1 MKNQPSYLVTFPLMM
16 IAGLS
21 LLAMTALADA
31 PLKTTLALTIDQA
44 ARVDAIQTKA
54 REAVRPVRGD
64 LNREERALRR
74 ARIENDAAA
83 IAAQEKEIEPL
94 RAQLAAVFAEEEKQ
108 IRALLTPEQ
117 IVKYEAYLKVRDEM
131 AGSSRDVKEFRKP
144 TANPAE

>member
-1 MKNQPSYLVTFPLMM
+1 MKNQPSFLATFQLLM

-21 LLAMTALADA
+21 LLAVTVRADA

-44 ARVDAIQTKA
+44 AKVDMIQAEA

-74 ARIENDAAA
+74 ARIDNDAAA
-83 IAAQEKEIEPL
+83 IAAQEKLIEPL
-94 RAQLAAVFAEEEKQ
+94 RARLAAIFAEEEKQ

-117 IVKYEAYLKVRDEM
+117 TVKYEAYLKVRDEM
-131 AGSSRDVKEFRKP
+131 AGSSRDVKEIRKP
-144 TANPAE
+144 AANPAE